1 MPSLTPKHRLFISVG
16 ILGFAALVSQMLF
29 MRGLIVQFYGNEIS
43 IGVLFAAW
51 LLWTA
56 AGSGLLPAVR
66 PLRIRGG
73 RRFRAVLFLL
83 ALAVPLTDLGIR
95 YSRIF
100 FGAMAGEVLVFKW
113 LFLSSLAVF
122 SQFCLLS
129 GYAYAAACRMIPSGT
144 DLRPRFAVRIYALES
159 FGSALGGLSATLLL
173 FPLASEV
180 RIMVLLSA
188 LLVMAGLIL
197 PPDNRD
203 FIHPD
208 HGSVYAVTAVSL
220 ISVILFFAAAPALQR
235 RMDRVFW
242 KTGNLLVSRESAY
255 GRIAFAEMDGQI
267 SVFENGQLVSTCSDT
282 MSAEESTHIPLLQHP
297 SPATILFIGGGLGGA
312 VGQAFQHP
320 SVKTAHLVES
330 DPEIIRLA
338 RKILPP
344 ADRKF
349 LDDNRVKLHMTDARK
364 FVRQT
369 GERYD
374 AVLLDMPSPH
384 TLSLNRFYTLE
395 FFREIR
401 AKLNPG
407 GIFSLRL
414 PSSENKIDARLS
426 DLLSTVRATLAAV
439 FPETAVFPGH
449 SCFFISSVDRGYLT
463 SDAGILAARIRERN
477 LKTAYV
483 REYYLKYNFS
493 KERSDYLLS
502 RLHPVAANRLNRD
515 LRPLATWYDMAYW
528 SQMVSSR
535 RIAASGRLFGPVQII
550 VLVFTAAFL
559 AAMLWRRKI
568 QPGKNGVR
576 LCVAIAGFSGISLE
590 LIFLTAYQTVHGV
603 LYQDMAA
610 IVAGYMAGLGLGAF
624 ASAKRRF
631 LPSLYGRLTAFQL
644 LAAAIPVVSML
655 AFPLSRHAGESL
667 QVWLFFGLNG
677 LAGFTAGTVFG
688 LANRVLPADNTP
700 ARNTAGGLYAL
711 DLAGAVAGV
720 MFYTSLAVPLL
731 GVPAAL
737 AGISLI
743 NLAGFFILWLSGK
756 HSNSRG

>member
-1 MPSLTPKHRLFISVG
+1 MPPLTPKHRLFISVG
-16 ILGFAALVSQMLF
+16 ILGFATLVSQMLF
-29 MRGLIVQFYGNEIS
+29 MRGLVVQFYGNEIS

-56 AGSGLLPAVR
+56 AGSGLLPAVC
-66 PLRIRGG
+66 PVRIRGG

-95 YSRIF
+95 HCRIF
-100 FGAMAGEVLVFKW
+100 FGATAGEVIVFKW
-113 LFLSSLAVF
+113 MFLSGLAVF
-122 SQFCLLS
+122 SLFCLLS

-144 DLRPRFAVRIYALES
+144 EENPRFAVRIYALES

-180 RIMVLLSA
+180 QIMVLLSGILA
-188 LLVMAGLIL
+188 MAALIL
-197 PPDNRD
+197 PADAGTRD
-203 FIHPD
+203 DGNSIHPD
-208 HGSVYAVTAVSL
+208 QRSAIAGTAVLL
-220 ISVILFFAAAPALQR
+220 ISAILFFTAAPALQR
-235 RMDRVFW
+235 QMDGFFW

-267 SVFENGQLVSTCSDT
+267 SVFENGQLVSTCPDA
-282 MSAEESTHIPLLQHP
+282 MSAEESAHIPLLQHP
-297 SPATILFIGGGLGGA
+297 SPETILLIGGGLGGA
-312 VGQAFQHP
+312 VSQAFQHP
-320 SVKTAHLVES
+320 SVKTAHLVER

-338 RKILPP
+338 RKMLPP
-344 ADRKF
+344 ADVKF
-349 LDDNRVKLHMTDARK
+349 LDDNRVKLHLTDARK

-369 GERYD
+369 GGKYD
-374 AVLLDMPSPH
+374 AVLLDMPSPSA
-384 TLSLNRFYTLE
+384 LSLNRFYTLE
-395 FFREIR
+395 FFNEVKAR
-401 AKLNPG
+401 LNPG

-426 DLLSTVRATLAAV
+426 DLLSAVNATLAAV
-439 FPETAVFPGH
+439 FPETVHFPGH
-449 SCFFISSVDRGYLT
+449 SCFFISSADKGYLA

-515 LRPLATWYDMAYW
+515 LHPLAAWYGMAYW

-535 RIAASGRLFGPVQII
+535 RIVPPGRLHGPVQII
-550 VLVFTAAFL
+550 VLVIAAAFFT
-559 AAMLWRRKI
+559 AMLWRRKI
-568 QPGKNGVR
+568 RMEKNGVR
-576 LCVAIAGFSGISLE
+576 FCVAIAGFSGISLE

-610 IVAGYMAGLGLGAF
+610 IVAGYMAGLGLGAL
-624 ASAKRRF
+624 ASAKRSF
-631 LPSLYGRLTAFQL
+631 LPSPYGSLTVFQFL
-644 LAAAIPVVSML
+644 MAAIPVVSMI
-655 AFPLSRHAGESL
+655 AFPLFRHAGESL

-688 LANRVLPADNTP
+688 LANRVLVSDRART
-700 ARNTAGGLYAL
+700 RNTAGGLYAL
-711 DLAGAVAGV
+711 DLAGAMAGV

-737 AGISLI
+737 AGISMI
-743 NLAGFFILWLSGK
+743 NLAAFFMLRLSK
-756 HSNSRG
+756 T